1 MDLLAGLSVAHPQR
15 RALPQLQQQQQ
26 QQQAQAEGAG
36 GSEEGKDGDE
46 FVSPSLLILG
56 PPGVVSLPA
65 FVAQQLRRALSY

>member
-15 RALPQLQQQQQ
+15 RALPQLQH

-46 FVSPSLLILG
+46 FVSASLLILG
-56 PPGVVSLPA
+56 PPGVVSLA
-65 FVAQQLRRALSY
+65 AWVARQLRRFPD